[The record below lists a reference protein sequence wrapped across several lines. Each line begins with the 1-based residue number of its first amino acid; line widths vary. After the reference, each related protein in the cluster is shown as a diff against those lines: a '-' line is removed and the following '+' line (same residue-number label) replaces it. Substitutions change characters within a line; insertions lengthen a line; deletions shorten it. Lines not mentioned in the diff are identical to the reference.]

1 MPYEIK
7 QYSKDQAKKLNVI
20 IKPSTKGNY
29 KIDVYDSKSNYITSI
44 GHKSYKDYP
53 TYIEEKGIEY
63 ARKRQKLYQARH
75 SKDSGERGYYAKSIL
90 W

>member
-1 MPYEIK
+1 MAYQIK

-20 IKPSTKGNY
+20 IKPSSKGNF

-44 GHKSYKDYP
+44 GDKRYSDYP
-53 TYIEEKGIEY
+53 TYIESKGIEY
-63 ARKRQKLYQARH
+63 ANKRRELYRIRH
-75 SKDSGERGYYAKSIL
+75 KNDSGERGYYAKSIL

>member
-7 QYSKDQAKKLNVI
+7 QYSKDQAKKLNVTI
-20 IKPSTKGNY
+20 RPSSKANF
-29 KIDVYDSKSNYITSI
+29 KIDVFKRDGDYITSI
-44 GHKSYKDYP
+44 GDKRYSDFP
-53 TYIEEKGIEY
+53 TYIESNGIEY
-63 ARKRQKLYQARH
+63 ARKRQKLYLARH